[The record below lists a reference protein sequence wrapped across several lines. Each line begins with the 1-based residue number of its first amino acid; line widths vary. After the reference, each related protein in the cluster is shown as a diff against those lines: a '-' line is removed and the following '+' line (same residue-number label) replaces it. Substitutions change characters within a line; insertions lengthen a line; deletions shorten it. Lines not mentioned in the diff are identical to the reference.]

1 VQDTR
6 KLWHGRCQMCWN
18 RRDSTKYVIIC
29 GEYHETQNLCQPC
42 MFQLVKSGQC
52 EVREAPMGDND
63 EVPRVW

>member
-1 VQDTR
+1 
-6 KLWHGRCQMCWN
+6 MCWN